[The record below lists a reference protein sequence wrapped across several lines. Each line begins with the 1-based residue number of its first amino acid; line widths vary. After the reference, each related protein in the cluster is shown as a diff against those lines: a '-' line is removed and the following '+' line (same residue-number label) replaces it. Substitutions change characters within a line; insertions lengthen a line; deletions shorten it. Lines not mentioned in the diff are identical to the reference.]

1 MESATIDGFVG
12 VICMV
17 VNVAVVTIN
26 VVVELILLAGSVAV
40 IVTVPGS
47 IPSATPLLALSLLM
61 VAIVAS
67 LESQVTEAV
76 ISWVVL
82 SE

>member
-61 VAIVAS
+61 VATAVS
-67 LESQVTEAV
+67 LELHVTDDV
-76 ISWVVL
+76 RSWVL
-82 SE
+82 ASE